1 MDTIFYEVCIL
12 VTAAFALMFV
22 PGFRKLEFSLLS
34 RHDYGTPRLVFL
46 VLGLVEEL
54 TAAHAG
60 WINERIVAACAAGL
74 VAGPW
79 VGLAVSGFVTW
90 LAVSYFGL
98 PLASIAIPMLCGGL
112 VGGWLYRWRPKLAQH
127 PLTGFSLAFVV
138 SLLRNGLLSRS
149 PHTPLTLD
157 GIDQI
162 GMAAMLQGLGTA
174 LILAIVQQVR
184 YRDEQTRAVASAEV
198 RALQARMN
206 PHFLFNALNAV
217 AALARIAPQEVPRAT
232 GCLRKFLR
240 ASFDRQDQLLIPMEE
255 ELVAVR
261 AYLGIESLQF
271 GGRLKVEESI
281 DSSLLKVAIPP
292 FSFQPL
298 VENAIQHG
306 LRSSPSAGRLRIVVC
321 ATGPWL
327 EMSVSDDGKGVPFAK
342 IEQLFF
348 AEGTRAHALGLL
360 RRRLQGL
367 YGRSFQLKVRSEIG
381 EGTTV
386 TMRIPLEWRSDVGF
400 ESPGKLILSTPCHF
414 SAKASE

>member
-1 MDTIFYEVCIL
+1 
-12 VTAAFALMFV
+12 MFV
-22 PGFRKLEFSLLS
+22 AGFRKPECSPLS
-34 RHDYGTPRLVFL
+34 RHDHGTAQLVFL
-46 VLGLVEEL
+46 VLGLVEEFA
-54 TAAHAG
+54 AAHAG

-90 LAVSYFGL
+90 LAVAYHGL
-98 PLASIAIPMLCGGL
+98 PLAAISIPMLCGGL

-127 PLTGFSLAFVV
+127 PLTGFSLTFGV
-138 SLLRNGLLSRS
+138 SLLRNGLLSWS
-149 PHTPLTLD
+149 LHTPTTLD
-157 GIDQI
+157 GIEQI

-184 YRDEQTRAVASAEV
+184 FRDEQTRAVASAEV

-255 ELVAVR
+255 ELVAVH
-261 AYLGIESLQF
+261 AYLEIESLRF

-281 DSSLLKVAIPP
+281 NASLLKVVIPP

-306 LRSSPSAGRLRIVVC
+306 LHSSPSAGRLHIVVC
-321 ATGPWL
+321 ETGPWL

-348 AEGTRAHALGLL
+348 AERTRAHALGLL

-367 YGRSFQLKVRSEIG
+367 YGRSFQLNVRSEIG

-386 TMRIPLEWRSDVGF
+386 TLRIPLEWRSGVGF
-400 ESPGKLILSTPCHF
+400 DSPGNLILSTPSQF